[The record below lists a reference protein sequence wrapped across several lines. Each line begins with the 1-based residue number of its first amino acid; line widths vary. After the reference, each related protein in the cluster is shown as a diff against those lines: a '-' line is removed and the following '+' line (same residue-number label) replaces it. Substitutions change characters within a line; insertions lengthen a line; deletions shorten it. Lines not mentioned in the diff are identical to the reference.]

1 MKGWKTNRMGVHT
14 SAYNKRKKLTEEQ
27 KRRNEQAMKKLNEMN
42 ELRKKRK

>member
-27 KRRNEQAMKKLNEMN
+27 KRRNEQAMKKLQEMDRR
-42 ELRKKRK
+42 RKNKN

>member
-27 KRRNEQAMKKLNEMN
+27 KRRNELGMKKLQEMDRR
-42 ELRKKRK
+42 RKNKN

>member
-1 MKGWKTNRMGVHT
+1 MKGWKTNIMGVHT

-27 KRRNEQAMKKLNEMN
+27 KRRNEQVMKKLNEMN